1 LAVLRLRSRG
11 ARVVRLYSTWQAEGL
26 YLSLGFRPTAPRTVY
41 RRLEEN
47 APRRVRERQ
56 EADGHRVDTLSFGD
70 LPELYGVD
78 PGPTGGPVGPDLRHL
93 ETASGAGPHCPGFVG
108 ADKGIPAEQLLGG
121 ATRIGPFVASSP
133 GVGRL
138 LLACALGASD
148 GSSVE
153 VTVPG
158 PAENPTHDL
167 LHKFGFRGC
176 KDRLRMELG
185 EESGGRLS
193 GLLELYGTTSYLAT

>member
-11 ARVVRLYSTWQAEGL
+11 ARVVRLYSTRQAEGL

-78 PGPTGGPVGPDLRHL
+78 PGLRGDRSVLISATLRLHPEQGL
-93 ETASGAGPHCPGFVG
+93 IAQGSSGRIKGYLLSSSWEVRPASDPSWPRA
-108 ADKGIPAEQLLGG
+108 PAW
-121 ATRIGPFVASSP
+121 AASSLP
-133 GVGRL
+133 
-138 LLACALGASD
+138 AL
-148 GSSVE
+148 
-153 VTVPG
+153 
-158 PAENPTHDL
+158 
-167 LHKFGFRGC
+167 
-176 KDRLRMELG
+176 
-185 EESGGRLS
+185 
-193 GLLELYGTTSYLAT
+193 